1 VGDYRKTPDES
12 KRLGREGPI
21 LVTGMY
27 SETAAEGTYV
37 NVNREDVPNPLTKA
51 LSLIH
56 TRAWSSPRLE

>member
-1 VGDYRKTPDES
+1 MGDYKEASGES

-37 NVNREDVPNPLTKA
+37 NVNREDVPTP
-51 LSLIH
+51 SL
-56 TRAWSSPRLE
+56 RL